1 MTVANEFGPGG
12 QAEESSGK
20 EIFGIKLT
28 PQIQAIAIAVVGL
41 GIAGGIAYQFV
52 LPEMQKTDEIK
63 QKISEGKQTQLQL
76 QAQIQKKAEAET
88 KQEEAKQRL
97 VEVTAMFASDAS
109 ANTLLLDMTQLV
121 NRINSSTTL
130 TDRGSTTLTD
140 RGSTTLT
147 DRAGVQGDEDKAK
160 LTKFEPDIL
169 PTTTTAVAGAVD
181 PDILKDTSFGA
192 SLAGK
197 LRRKKYKV
205 EFEGN
210 FAQTRN
216 FMRNLELMQSLLVV
230 RNLKSELVVSNPTVE
245 VDFLKGKIVPVV
257 QPQAQIKTTFDLHA
271 LLPLKQEE
279 KLPTPTPSAV
289 ATPIPK

>member
-1 MTVANEFGPGG
+1 MTAANEFIPGG
-12 QAEESSGK
+12 EQAEESSAK
-20 EIFGIKLT
+20 ELFGIKLT
-28 PQIQAIAIAVVGL
+28 PQVQAIAIAVL
-41 GIAGGIAYQFV
+41 GIVVAGGIAYQFV
-52 LPEMQKTDEIK
+52 LPEIQKSGEIK

-76 QAQIQKKAEAET
+76 QAQIQKRAEAET

-121 NRINSSTTL
+121 NKINSSTTL
-130 TDRGSTTLTD
+130 TDRV
-140 RGSTTLT
+140 
-147 DRAGVQGDEDKAK
+147 GVQGDEDKAK

-169 PTTTTAVAGAVD
+169 PAVAPAAVAGAVD
-181 PDILKDTSFGA
+181 PDILKDTSFGP

-230 RNLKSELVVSNPTVE
+230 RNLKSELLVSNPTVE

-279 KLPTPTPSAV
+279 KPPTPAASPAGA
-289 ATPIPK
+289 ATPKP

>member
-1 MTVANEFGPGG
+1 MTAANEFIPGG
-12 QAEESSGK
+12 EQAEESSAK
-20 EIFGIKLT
+20 ELFGIKLT
-28 PQIQAIAIAVVGL
+28 PQVQAIAIAVL
-41 GIAGGIAYQFV
+41 GIVVAGGIAYQFV
-52 LPEMQKTDEIK
+52 LPEIQKSGEIK
-63 QKISEGKQTQLQL
+63 QKISDGKQTQLQL

-121 NRINSSTTL
+121 NKINSSTA
-130 TDRGSTTLTD
+130 
-140 RGSTTLT
+140 LT
-147 DRAGVQGDEDKAK
+147 DRAGVQGDEGKAK

-169 PTTTTAVAGAVD
+169 PAAAPAAVAGAVD
-181 PDILKDTSFGA
+181 PDILKDTSFGP

-216 FMRNLELMQSLLVV
+216 FLRNLELMQSLLVV
-230 RNLKSELVVSNPTVE
+230 KNLKSELLVSNPTVE

-279 KLPTPTPSAV
+279 KLHTPAASPAGA
-289 ATPIPK
+289 ATPKP